1 LATALGQ
8 KHDRAYVMG
17 GGFAIAAA
25 GFGVMTQ
32 VHRGEPLVILIAG
45 AGLLATGLVMVLTL
59 VTELVV
65 ATAAPE
71 RAGTASA
78 LMETGSEFGGS
89 LGIAVL
95 GSIGAAV
102 YGSIVPDRLPAG
114 LGSSAEHAA
123 RESLAGASAVSAH
136 LPSRIGDAVLAR
148 ARSAFTSGMNTV
160 AIVGAVILV
169 AAAVS
174 TVVVLRR
181 A

>member
-1 LATALGQ
+1 
-8 KHDRAYVMG
+8 MG
-17 GGFAIAAA
+17 GGFATAAA
-25 GFGVMTQ
+25 GFAVMSQ
-32 VHRGEPLVILIAG
+32 VHRGDPLIVLIIG

-59 VTELVV
+59 VTEMVV

-102 YGSIVPDRLPAG
+102 YGSTVSDHLPAG
-114 LGSSAEHAA
+114 LGGAAEHAA
-123 RESLAGASAVSAH
+123 RESLAGASAVSTH
-136 LPSRIGDAVLAR
+136 LPGRLGDAVLDAAR
-148 ARSAFTSGMNTV
+148 GAFTTGMNTV
-160 AIVGAVILV
+160 AIVGATILV
-169 AAAVS
+169 AAALL